1 MKPRIGVSSCL
12 LGEQVRFD
20 GGHKRH
26 RFLADVLDPYVDWVP
41 FCPEVAIG
49 LGTPRETLKLTD
61 GGRLINRSRT
71 ADHTAAM
78 AALPLPSRID
88 GYVFKAKSPSCG
100 IHGIAR
106 YSGSEQVADRLGR
119 GVYAGRVLDAWPLL
133 PAEDEGRLSDDGLR
147 EAFVE
152 RIFAV
157 ARLREM
163 FAARWQPR
171 DLVTFHARHK
181 LQILAHDPAACRR
194 AGQVVAGGG
203 RRPRVLA
210 AAEYRELFCA
220 ALAATATRGRH
231 ANALLHAFSQ
241 VSDVLDDVRRRDLAD
256 RIEAYR
262 RGDTPVSAAIA
273 LLAQHARGEDLRWLA
288 EQTYLAPYPAALGPG
303 RDPGRD

>member
-49 LGTPRETLKLTD
+49 LGTPRETLRLTD
-61 GGRLINRSRT
+61 GGRLVNRSRT

-78 AALPLPSRID
+78 AALPLPSGLD

-100 IHGIAR
+100 VHGIPR
-106 YSGSEQVADRLGR
+106 YADHDRPAGRHGR
-119 GVYAGRVLDAWPLL
+119 GVFASRLMRARPLL
-133 PAEDEGRLSDDGLR
+133 PVEDEARLADDVLR

-152 RIFAV
+152 RIFAR
-157 ARLREM
+157 ARLREL

-171 DLVTFHARHK
+171 DLVAFHARHK
-181 LQILAHDPAACRR
+181 LQILAHDPDRYRR
-194 AGQVVAGGG
+194 AGRVVAGAG
-203 RRPRVLA
+203 RRPRA
-210 AAEYRELFCA
+210 AVQAEYGELFCA
-220 ALAATATRGRH
+220 ALNGTATRGRH
-231 ANALLHAFSQ
+231 SNALLHAFSQ
-241 VSDVLDDVRRRDLAD
+241 VSEGLDDTGRKDLAA

-262 RGDTPVSAAIA
+262 RGDTPITVPVA
-273 LLAQHARGEDLRWLA
+273 LLAQHARGDGPRWLA
-288 EQTYLAPYPAALGPG
+288 EQTYLAPYPAALGRG
-303 RDPGRD
+303 ADLD

>member
-1 MKPRIGVSSCL
+1 MRPRIGVSSCL

-26 RFLADVLDPYVDWVP
+26 RFLADVLGRYVDWVP

-61 GGRLINRSRT
+61 DGRLINRSRT

-78 AALPLPSRID
+78 AALPLPSDID

-100 IHGIAR
+100 THAIPR
-106 YSGSEQVADRLGR
+106 YSGRDQLAGRNGR
-119 GVYAGRVLDAWPLL
+119 GVYAGRLMDACPLL
-133 PAEDEGRLSDDGLR
+133 PVEDEGRLADDLLR

-152 RIFAV
+152 RIFAR
-157 ARLREM
+157 ARLREL

-171 DLVTFHARHK
+171 DLVAFHARHK
-181 LQILAHDPAACRR
+181 LQLLAHDPTAYRQ
-194 AGQVVAGGG
+194 AGRVVAGAD
-203 RRPRVLA
+203 RRPRA
-210 AAEYRELFCA
+210 ATAAEYGELFCA
-220 ALAATATRGRH
+220 ALNGSATRGRH
-231 ANALLHAFSQ
+231 TNALLHAFSQ
-241 VSDVLDDVRRRDLAD
+241 VSDVLDDTGRRDLVD

-262 RGDTPVSAAIA
+262 RGDTPVSVPIA
-273 LLAQHARGEDLRWLA
+273 LLAQHARGDGLRWLA

-303 RDPGRD
+303 RGTDG